1 MTWRLGVVGSPI
13 AHSLSPDLHAA
24 ALAACGLEGASDR
37 VELDLERSASLRELI
52 PRRFDAL
59 SVTAPL
65 KSAACEL
72 ADEVDDVVARTGSA
86 NSLLWRDDRLLASS
100 TDGDGFVDA
109 LGHHFS
115 VGPADRHVVVL
126 GAGGAAS
133 AIIEAL
139 IRHEAASVVVHG
151 RSEHRVSDLVRR
163 YPRVYDYSL
172 VYRPVDLIVNTIPV
186 DSRHDDAAVLQGVSS
201 ATLAVDIAYSPL
213 ETPWMS
219 LHAAL
224 GCRVANGLA
233 MLAFQAAR
241 QMQWWFERDVNGAQL
256 LSEIS

>member
-13 AHSLSPDLHAA
+13 SHSLSPVLHAA
-24 ALAACGLEGASDR
+24 GLAACGLEGGSAR
-37 VELDLERSASLRELI
+37 VELELGRSASLRDLL

-65 KSAACEL
+65 KRAACEL

-86 NSLLWRDDRLLASS
+86 NSLLWRDDRLLARS

-109 LGHHFS
+109 LRHHFS
-115 VGPADRHVVVL
+115 STPSGGHAVVL

-133 AIIEAL
+133 AIVEAL
-139 IRHEAASVVVHG
+139 IRHDAASVVVHG
-151 RSEHRVSDLVRR
+151 RSEARVADLVRR

-172 VYRPVDLIVNTIPV
+172 VYRPVDLIVNTIPI
-186 DSRHDDAAVLQGVSS
+186 DSRSDDAAVLQGVNT
-201 ATLAVDIAYSPL
+201 ATLVVDIAYSPL
-213 ETPWMS
+213 ETPWMT

-224 GCRVANGLA
+224 GCSVANGLA

-241 QMQWWFERDVNGAQL
+241 QMQWWFERDVNGLDL
-256 LSEIS
+256 LARLS